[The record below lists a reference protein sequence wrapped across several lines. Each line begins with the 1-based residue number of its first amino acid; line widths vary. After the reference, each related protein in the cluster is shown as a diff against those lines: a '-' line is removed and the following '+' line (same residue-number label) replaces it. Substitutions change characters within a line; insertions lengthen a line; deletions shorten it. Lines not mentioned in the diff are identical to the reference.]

1 MKKDLQS
8 RITKHSNL
16 IENDS
21 LSGFDNHF
29 AQQHHNVYI
38 TFYKLLE
45 DYKPNRILEI
55 GTALGGFTK
64 FLKQVTDTLN
74 LNTYIMSF
82 DISARPWYD
91 EMKNDGID
99 VRVEDIFGDYLDI
112 PNEIKHFIKKEGKI
126 MILCDGGDKVREFR
140 LLSQF
145 MKEGD
150 IIMAHDYGKIWNWLE
165 IQDSDIKESC
175 SRHNLHPYMEY
186 ELRDVVWVGKIKK

>member
-1 MKKDLQS
+1 MINQVNYILNFKMKKDLQS

-91 EMKNDGID
+91 EI
-99 VRVEDIFGDYLDI
+99 
-112 PNEIKHFIKKEGKI
+112 
-126 MILCDGGDKVREFR
+126 
-140 LLSQF
+140 
-145 MKEGD
+145 
-150 IIMAHDYGKIWNWLE
+150 
-165 IQDSDIKESC
+165 
-175 SRHNLHPYMEY
+175 
-186 ELRDVVWVGKIKK
+186 